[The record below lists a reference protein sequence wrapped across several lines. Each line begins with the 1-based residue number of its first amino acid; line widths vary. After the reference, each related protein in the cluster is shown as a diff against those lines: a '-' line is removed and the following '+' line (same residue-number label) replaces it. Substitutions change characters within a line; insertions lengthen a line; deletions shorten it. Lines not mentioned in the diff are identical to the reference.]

1 MGLTPLIPTEN
12 ETIRQRLARVPKPL
26 LLIFLI
32 TMAISYY
39 YEVYQTPASQDSQQ
53 VSTQTSSSQK

>member
-39 YEVYQTPASQDSQQ
+39 YEVYKAPAPHDGQQASSQTP
-53 VSTQTSSSQK
+53 TSPK

>member
-12 ETIRQRLARVPKPL
+12 LTIRERLARVPKPL

-39 YEVYQTPASQDSQQ
+39 YEVYKAPAPQDNQQASSQSPASQ
-53 VSTQTSSSQK
+53 K

>member
-1 MGLTPLIPTEN
+1 VGLIPFVPTEH
-12 ETIRQRLARVPKPL
+12 ETTSQRLARVLKPL

-39 YEVYQTPASQDSQQ
+39 YDVYSTPQDSQQ
-53 VSTQTSSSQK
+53 VSNQSASSQK

>member
-12 ETIRQRLARVPKPL
+12 ETIRQRLARIPKPL

-39 YEVYQTPASQDSQQ
+39 YEVYKAPSNQNAQQTPTNTPAP
-53 VSTQTSSSQK
+53 QK